1 MKEKFLIKRNE
12 LLQKL
17 ADFITIR
24 IEKARTL
31 REVEIWFNI
40 GMNTNLRL
48 VEKNIYLN

>member
-17 ADFITIR
+17 ADFVIIR

-31 REVEIWFNI
+31 KEVEIWFNI
-40 GMNTNLRL
+40 GMNINERL